1 MTQEQ
6 EDKKA
11 TITTPAATPA
21 APPPATAPP
30 ADAPAPG
37 ATPAPAKAK
46 PSASVRAKAKAAKL
60 KAAAQA
66 KAQGNP
72 RKGKLSKAER
82 QIVEKAIN
90 NKPPKLAVADAK
102 KIVNWAAA
110 GKQVEPA
117 KTKGKA
123 KATRKPAVVPEGLL
137 GQVVGSRA
145 TSKKSALL
153 TYFIDHKKEHTPRDT
168 LIKHIYGKI
177 TPQTVG
183 NFNTCLGGL
192 AATLKEKKL
201 PWAIIRE
208 RTEKGVL
215 IGMDPKK

>member
-1 MTQEQ
+1 MQD
-6 EDKKA
+6 DKKA
-11 TITTPAATPA
+11 TPAATP
-21 APPPATAPP
+21 PATPAPATPAPAPP

-37 ATPAPAKAK
+37 ATTAPAKPK
-46 PSASVRAKAKAAKL
+46 ASAKAKARAAKL
-60 KAAAQA
+60 KAAAQH
-66 KAQGNP
+66 KAQGSP
-72 RKGKLSKAER
+72 RKGKLTKAER
-82 QIVEKAIN
+82 KIVEQAIN
-90 NKPPKLAVADAK
+90 NKPPTLAVADAK

-117 KTKGKA
+117 KKKGKV
-123 KATRKPAVVPEGLL
+123 KATRKPVVVPEGLL

-201 PWAIIRE
+201 PWAIVRE